1 MRSDRYL
8 EAREAMLAGADPP
21 DELIAECRRVAGLM
35 IRTAGLP
42 AHYSPLG
49 VWSEEATEEA
59 FADFTAERLIGRG
72 QLLAMLQRAP
82 ALPVFRRMLETAFRQ
97 HLIDRLERSQSAN
110 LYGRIAQLLQEHDSY
125 AATGSGSGRLWQLA
139 TGPADPFTGDDR
151 ALGSLAFSL
160 GEFTVVRYQPDA
172 RKLSPLLDGDELT
185 RFLDGLLAGGAMTL
199 ATVMRALKLRFS
211 LDDPSAAGELDPEA
225 HAASGLG
232 ADPQQ
237 ILLRREA
244 ATAALAELSDRQ
256 AEVLIG
262 IERKETTR
270 ELALRLHCSTGTISH
285 ERAQL
290 AQVLARTGAED
301 PGVLKEILDA
311 LFIGEE

>member
-21 DELIAECRRVAGLM
+21 GELIAECRRVAGLM

-59 FADFTAERLIGRG
+59 FADFMAERLIGRG

-82 ALPVFRRMLETAFRQ
+82 VLPVFRRMLETALRQ

-110 LYGRIAQLLQEHDSY
+110 LYSRIAGLLQEHGSY

-160 GEFTVVRYQPDA
+160 GEFTVMRYQPDA
-172 RKLSPLLDGDELT
+172 RKLSPLLDSDELT

-199 ATVMRALKLRFS
+199 ATIMRALKLRFS
-211 LDDPSAAGELDPEA
+211 LDDPSAAGELNPEA

-270 ELALRLHCSTGTISH
+270 ELALRLHCSTGTISY

>member
-1 MRSDRYL
+1 MTSERYIK
-8 EAREAMLAGADPP
+8 AREATLAGAEPP
-21 DELIAECRRVAGLM
+21 SELLAECRRVAGLM

-82 ALPVFRRMLETAFRQ
+82 VLPVFRRMLETALRQ
-97 HLIDRLERSQSAN
+97 HLIDRLKRSQSAN
-110 LYGRIAQLLQEHDSY
+110 LYSRIAQLLQEHDSY
-125 AATGSGSGRLWQLA
+125 AATGSGSGRLWQLT
-139 TGPADPFTGDDR
+139 TGPTDPFTGDDR

-160 GEFTVVRYQPDA
+160 GEFTVIRYQPDA
-172 RKLSPLLDGDELT
+172 RKLSPLLDSDELI

-199 ATVMRALKLRFS
+199 ATIMRALKLRFS

-270 ELALRLHCSTGTISH
+270 DLALRLHCSTGTISH

-290 AQVLARTGAED
+290 AQALARTGAED
-301 PGVLKEILDA
+301 PEVLKEILDA